1 MRAHSHR
8 RKLFIASL
16 SALAM
21 LFVGGAAQAAPGAPP
36 TCRLTFDAAA
46 AVWQDAAA
54 ACTGVRLERDVN
66 GIPTLYVSKTQQV
79 EIDVVNINPL
89 LYVASIGEVTLKDV
103 DQLKDLAALFLQ
115 FGGLFGMA
123 ASGDKAP
130 GPGPALP
137 TIVAELRKSL
147 RDVESRMTTFHEQ
160 EAAML
165 AAVQQMEFASHPEK
179 VCMAVPT
186 DTLEAWSTALAAL
199 RHDYDVVSSPD
210 KDPLFTTPESK
221 KARGD
226 ALDQAKAILDK
237 ERELMKTVAGGQVVK
252 ARAQRSADHQDCDG
266 GGIQVGRRIVVAA
279 VVRDEWSKVA
289 SFPLK
294 IAKQS
299 PYADAIVTST
309 PNEIATTF
317 KLTSRQASLLG
328 VGLGMTSSTIVSPSW
343 SAATD
348 PKNPAQKVV
357 TRTGEEARAAV
368 TTLMASYAFTE
379 ATASRTVR
387 PLLEFGASVQSSK
400 PGGFVGFGVAVAKY
414 VRLGIGV
421 TGQRVNALNGQ
432 TEDVT
437 VVAGNDDI
445 RTKSAWKGGWY
456 WSFGLTLS
464 GLPLFS
470 RD

>member
-1 MRAHSHR
+1 MLKHSV
-8 RKLFIASL
+8 ASL
-16 SALAM
+16 ATLAAL
-21 LFVGGAAQAAPGAPP
+21 LVTGVTPPAAAAPAA
-36 TCRLTFDAAA
+36 CRLTFDAAA
-46 AVWQDAAA
+46 AVWRDAAA
-54 ACTGVRLERDVN
+54 SCTGVRIDRDVN

-89 LYVASIGEVTLKDV
+89 LYVASIGDVTLKDV
-103 DQLKDLAALFLQ
+103 DQLKDLASLFLQ
-115 FGGLFGMA
+115 FGGLFGMVA
-123 ASGDKAP
+123 AGDRPPGGGAP
-130 GPGPALP
+130 VPAIL
-137 TIVAELRKSL
+137 AQLRMSL
-147 RDVESRMTTFHEQ
+147 RDVGTRMTKFHEQ

-165 AAVQQMEFASHPEK
+165 GAIQQMEFAANPAG
-179 VCMAVPT
+179 VCMVVPS
-186 DTLEAWSTALAAL
+186 DTIEQWSTALAAL
-199 RHDYDVVSSPD
+199 RRDYDVVSSPD
-210 KDPLFTTPESK
+210 RDPLFSTPESK
-221 KARGD
+221 KARSD
-226 ALDQAKAILDK
+226 AEDQAKTILDK
-237 ERELMKTVAGGQVVK
+237 ERDLMKTVAGGQVVK
-252 ARAQRSADHQDCDG
+252 ARAERSADYKACSAG
-266 GGIQVGRRIVVAA
+266 GLSVGRRIVVAA

-299 PYADAIVTST
+299 PYDDAIVTST
-309 PNEIATTF
+309 PNEITTTF

-328 VGLGMTSSTIVSPSW
+328 IGLGLTGSNIVAPSW

-348 PKNPAQKVV
+348 PKNPSQKVV
-357 TRTGEEARAAV
+357 TRTAEEARAAV

-379 ATASRTVR
+379 ATASRMVR

-414 VRLGIGV
+414 VRLGVGI

-432 TEDVT
+432 IEDVT
-437 VVAGNDDI
+437 VVGSNDDI
-445 RTKSAWKGGWY
+445 KTKSVWNGGWY